1 MGEIIKK
8 YIPAIILLLVV
19 ILAWAGLAFIFDTK
33 DSKEN
38 IEEGIYKTSLNKTFS
53 KEELE
58 EVYEKTSQ
66 KMPVSPKVFLN
77 LKKKD

>member
-19 ILAWAGLAFIFDTK
+19 ALVWAGLAFVFDT
-33 DSKEN
+33 SEKELN
-38 IEEGIYKTSLNKTFS
+38 IEESIYKTPLGKTFS
-53 KEELE
+53 KEDLD

-66 KMPVSPKVFLN
+66 KMPISPREFLN
-77 LKKKD
+77 LKKED

>member
-8 YIPAIILLLVV
+8 YIFAIILLLVV
-19 ILAWAGLAFIFDTK
+19 ILAWAGFAFIYDTK
-33 DSKEN
+33 ESKEN
-38 IEEGIYKTSLNKTFS
+38 IEEGIYKTPLNKTFQ

-66 KMPVSPKVFLN
+66 KMPVPPKMFLN